1 MGRCLIIAVLT
12 VATFVI
18 VTYALLVHLWA
29 VALGLLVGFSCMV
42 LAGKPWSRQLSA
54 EKRLIK

>member
-1 MGRCLIIAVLT
+1 MGRCLIIALLT

-29 VALGLLVGFSCMV
+29 VALGLLVAFFVWFWQM
-42 LAGKPWSRQLSA
+42 SRGTA
-54 EKRLIK
+54 K